1 MDRGLQLKFT
11 LYIQALTKGRA
22 HDIVECHIGSQMRS
36 PHYYINGQ
44 RKTDPQL
51 KQWAKSCQIQTDNLC
66 QFLPQDVVREF
77 PMMKHQE
84 IFKQTL
90 HAVGE
95 MEMLE
100 KMENLKGQQDQKSL
114 SENRLNTKTNTF
126 RGLEEQYAA
135 KEQTVKRVQKRKQLK
150 DDIEIHQSQ
159 CVSLEMKDILRRIR
173 ITNETKKKSEDSQKQ
188 AEGELKKLKK
198 KKDEFENK
206 KSDLDEN
213 NRKLRNTVLGIN
225 QKTSSVQT
233 NEIQLLEEK
242 IGESTRLM
250 EDLDKRTS
258 SVKIEI
264 KKLKKEEEVLGQDLR
279 QGSLDLNW
287 IGQVH
292 L

>member
-1 MDRGLQLKFT
+1 MDRGLQLKFE
-11 LYIQALTKGRA
+11 LYIQTLIQGKA
-22 HDIVECHIGSQMRS
+22 HDIVECHIGSTMRY
-36 PHYYINGQ
+36 PTYYINGQ
-44 RKTDPQL
+44 RKTDAQL

-114 SENRLNTKTNTF
+114 SENRLNTKTNTL
-126 RGLEEQYAA
+126 RGLDEQYAA
-135 KEQTVKRVQKRKQLK
+135 KQQIVKRVQKQKQLK

-159 CVSLEMKDILRRIR
+159 CVFLEMKDILRRIR

-188 AEGELKKLKK
+188 AEVELKKLKK
-198 KKDEFENK
+198 KRDEFENK

-213 NRKLRNTVLGIN
+213 NRKLRNTVLEIT

-250 EDLDKRTS
+250 ADLDKRSS
-258 SVKIEI
+258 SVKNEI
-264 KKLKKEEEVLGQDLR
+264 KKLKIEEEVLGRDLR
-279 QGSLDLNW
+279 QGIIRL
-287 IGQVH
+287 
-292 L
+292 

>member
-1 MDRGLQLKFT
+1 MKFPT
-11 LYIQALTKGRA
+11 
-22 HDIVECHIGSQMRS
+22 
-36 PHYYINGQ
+36 YYINGQ

-114 SENRLNTKTNTF
+114 CENRLNTKTNTF

-135 KEQTVKRVQKRKQLK
+135 KEQIVKRVQKRKQLK
-150 DDIEIHQSQ
+150 DDIETHQSQ
-159 CVSLEMKDILRRIR
+159 CVTLEMKDILRRIR

-198 KKDEFENK
+198 KRDEFENK

-213 NRKLRNTVLGIN
+213 NRELRNTVLEIT

-242 IGESTRLM
+242 IEESTRLM

-264 KKLKKEEEVLGQDLR
+264 KKLKREEEVLGQDLR

-292 L
+292 LLLNRWI

>member
-1 MDRGLQLKFT
+1 MDRGLQLKFE
-11 LYIQALTKGRA
+11 LYIQTLIQGKA
-22 HDIVECHIGSQMRS
+22 HDIVECHIGSTMRY
-36 PHYYINGQ
+36 PTYYINGQ
-44 RKTDPQL
+44 RKTDAQL

-114 SENRLNTKTNTF
+114 SENRLNTKTNTL
-126 RGLEEQYAA
+126 RGLDEQYAA
-135 KEQTVKRVQKRKQLK
+135 KQQIVKRVQKQKQLK

-159 CVSLEMKDILRRIR
+159 CVFLEMKDIQRRIR
-173 ITNETKKKSEDSQKQ
+173 ITNDTKKKSEDSQKQ
-188 AEGELKKLKK
+188 AEVELKKLKK
-198 KKDEFENK
+198 KRDEFENK

-213 NRKLRNTVLGIN
+213 NRKLRNTVLEIT

-250 EDLDKRTS
+250 ADLDKRSS
-258 SVKIEI
+258 SVKNEI
-264 KKLKKEEEVLGQDLR
+264 KKLKRDEEVLGRDLR
-279 QGSLDLNW
+279 QGIIRL
-287 IGQVH
+287 
-292 L
+292 

>member
-1 MDRGLQLKFT
+1 
-11 LYIQALTKGRA
+11 
-22 HDIVECHIGSQMRS
+22 MRT

-44 RKTDPQL
+44 RKSDPQL

-90 HAVGE
+90 HAVGK

-100 KMENLKGQQDQKSL
+100 KMENLKGQQDQKLL

-135 KEQTVKRVQKRKQLK
+135 KEQIVKRVEKRKQLK

-159 CVSLEMKDILRRIR
+159 CVNLEMKDILRRIR

-198 KKDEFENK
+198 KKDDFENK

-213 NRKLRNTVLGIN
+213 NRELRNTVLEIT
-225 QKTSSVQT
+225 QKIQT
-233 NEIQLLEEK
+233 NEVQLLEEK
-242 IGESTRLM
+242 IEESTRLM
-250 EDLDKRTS
+250 GDLDKRTS

-264 KKLKKEEEVLGQDLR
+264 KKLKREEEGLVQDLR

-292 L
+292 LLLNRWI

>member
-1 MDRGLQLKFT
+1 
-11 LYIQALTKGRA
+11 
-22 HDIVECHIGSQMRS
+22 MRS

-150 DDIEIHQSQ
+150 DDIDIHQSQ

-213 NRKLRNTVLGIN
+213 NRKLRNTVLEIT

-242 IGESTRLM
+242 IEESTRLM

-264 KKLKKEEEVLGQDLR
+264 KKLKREEEVLGQDLR

-287 IGQVH
+287 IGQVD
-292 L
+292 LELNRWI